1 VEETLPLY
9 SYKCES
15 CGYEFDAVNKIADR
29 NYQTCSRCESLCEI
43 QITGFFNKRSDAK
56 WIQSVN
62 GFLNDPEFVAQGRQR
77 HIETRE
83 QYRNH
88 IETVYSDPDPRVKAL
103 KEEYLDRS

>member
-1 VEETLPLY
+1 MPLY

-15 CGYEFDAVNKIADR
+15 CGYEFDAVNKIAER

-43 QITGFFNKRSDAK
+43 QITGFFNKRSDAE
-56 WIQSVN
+56 WIRSTN
-62 GFLNDPEFVAQGRQR
+62 GFLNDIDFVAQGRQK

-83 QYRNH
+83 QYRTH
-88 IETVYSDPDPRVKAL
+88 IEAVYSDPHPKVLAL